1 MTLFL
6 YLAISLGIQVLLFIP
21 AFFFKTDKLT
31 DLSYSL
37 SFAAL
42 AVTGA
47 LLSSREPL
55 GLLACGL
62 ILAWSARLG
71 IFLFTRI
78 LKIKRDTRFDG
89 IREHFFKF
97 GSFWLIQGVT
107 VWLVLLPY
115 VLMLNRKSVFTVVT
129 GSGLLIWAAG
139 LIIETTADFQ
149 KKRFRDQ
156 LENTGR
162 WIETGLWK
170 VSRHP
175 NYFGEILCWTG
186 FYLFAAPA
194 LDPAGRLVALL
205 SPLTIAVLLLFFS
218 GIPPLEKKADLRWG
232 KEEAYQAYKK
242 RTSLLIPWR
251 PKNLS

>member
-1 MTLFL
+1 MTLLFFL
-6 YLAISLGIQVLLFIP
+6 VISLGIQILLFIP
-21 AFFFKTDKLT
+21 AFLLKTDKLT

-42 AVTGA
+42 AVTGT

-55 GLLACGL
+55 ELLACGL

-78 LKIKRDTRFDG
+78 LKMKRDKRFDG
-89 IREHFFKF
+89 VRENFFRF
-97 GSFWLIQGVT
+97 ASFWLIQGVT

-156 LENTGR
+156 PENKGR

-175 NYFGEILCWTG
+175 NYFGEVLCWIG
-186 FYLFAAPA
+186 FYLFTYSSLTTTSRLIA
-194 LDPAGRLVALL
+194 LV
-205 SPLTIAVLLLFFS
+205 SPLAILALLLFFS
-218 GIPPLEKKADLRWG
+218 GIPPLEKSADRRWG
-232 KEEAYQAYKK
+232 EDKDYKAYKE

-251 PKNLS
+251 PKNDS